1 MAVLGHGLGNIPLDG
16 VLETLREPVLVL
28 NGDLTV
34 AAASR
39 SFYRAFVLT
48 PEQVI
53 GRSLFEIGNRDWDIP
68 TLKTLLTDVA
78 SRHAI
83 VEDHEIAHRFPSLG
97 ERVLLCNARRIDS
110 ADDDFVMLAI
120 DDITARRRA
129 ETTLRNSEA
138 RLRAMIETAVDGI
151 IIIDAGGKVL
161 LYNSA
166 AEHLFGHAAE
176 DVIGNNVS
184 MLMASPDRGQH
195 DAYLQRYRQTG
206 ERHIIGIGRE
216 VSGQRKDGTTF
227 PLDLSVSEYNESGE
241 AIFVG
246 VVRDL
251 SERRETEIKLRQAQR
266 MEAIGQLTGGI
277 AHDFNNL
284 LTVVMGNLEMLEMRA
299 GDEDR
304 LQRLIRPA
312 REAAELGADLT
323 DRLLAFGRRQPLT
336 QSVLNL
342 NDIVL
347 GMSQMLRSASGEA
360 VQLSTVLANELGRT
374 EIDPSQFENALLNL
388 AINARDAMP
397 DGGSLVIET
406 ANAVIDDTAAAMLDD
421 LTPGDYVM
429 LSVSD
434 TGEGMTSDVR
444 ERAFEPFFTTKG
456 AGTGTGLGLSMV
468 YGFAKQS
475 NGHALIYSEPGV
487 GTNVKLYFPRVA
499 GDPTA
504 TTTRASAG
512 STPSGQG
519 ETILVV
525 EDDPRVRAVTL
536 NRLRELGYRTIEA
549 KDGPAA
555 LSVLESDRT
564 IDLLFT
570 DIVMPGGLSG
580 TDLTV
585 IAHRLRPGLKVL
597 FTSGYAEPAILQE
610 HGQIDAAELLRK
622 PHTLSELATKLRE
635 ALDR

>member
-1 MAVLGHGLGNIPLDG
+1 MVVLGNIPLDG
-16 VLETLREPVLVL
+16 VLEALREPVLVL
-28 NGDLTV
+28 NEDLTV

-39 SFYRAFVLT
+39 SFYRTFMLT
-48 PEQVI
+48 PERTI
-53 GRSLFEIGNRDWDIP
+53 GRNLFKIGNGDWDIP
-68 TLKTLLTDVA
+68 ALKPLLNDVA
-78 SRHAI
+78 GNHGI
-83 VEDHEIAHRFPSLG
+83 VEDYELAHHFPSLG
-97 ERVLLCNARRIDS
+97 DRILLCNARRIDGT
-110 ADDDFVMLAI
+110 DDDFVMLAI

-129 ETTLRNSEA
+129 EATLRSSEA
-138 RLRAMIETAVDGI
+138 RLRTMIETAVDGI
-151 IIIDAGGKVL
+151 VIIDADGKVL

-166 AEHLFGHAAE
+166 AEHLFGHAAA
-176 DVIGNNVS
+176 DVVGNNVS
-184 MLMASPDRGQH
+184 MLMPSPDHEQH
-195 DAYLQRYRQTG
+195 DTYLQRYGQTG
-206 ERHIIGIGRE
+206 ERQIIGIGRE
-216 VSGQRKDGTTF
+216 VSGRRKDGTTF
-227 PLDLSVSEYNESGE
+227 PMDLSVSEYNEGDE

-246 VVRDL
+246 LVRDL
-251 SERRETEIKLRQAQR
+251 TERRETEAKLHQAQR

-312 REAAELGADLT
+312 MEAAALGADLT

-342 NDIVL
+342 NDIIL
-347 GMSQMLRSASGEA
+347 GMSQMLRSAIGET
-360 VQLSTVLANELGRT
+360 VQLSTVLANDLRST

-406 ANAVIDDTAAAMLDD
+406 ANAEIDETAAAMLED

-434 TGEGMTSDVR
+434 TGDGMTPDVR

-475 NGHALIYSEPGV
+475 NGQALIYSESGV
-487 GTNVKLYFPRVA
+487 GTNVQLYFACVA
-499 GDPTA
+499 GDSTT
-504 TTTRASAG
+504 TTTRASAV
-512 STPSGQG
+512 STPGGRG
-519 ETILVV
+519 EAILVV
-525 EDDPRVRAVTL
+525 EDDSRVRAVTL
-536 NRLRELGYRTIEA
+536 NRLQELGYRTLEA
-549 KDGPAA
+549 RDGPTA
-555 LSVLESDRT
+555 LSVLESDRAV
-564 IDLLFT
+564 DLLFT

-580 TDLTV
+580 TDLAV
-585 IAHRLRPGLKVL
+585 IARRLRPRLKVL

-610 HGQIDAAELLRK
+610 HGRIEAAGLLRK
-622 PHTLSELATKLRE
+622 PHSLSELATKLRD
-635 ALDR
+635 ALEH